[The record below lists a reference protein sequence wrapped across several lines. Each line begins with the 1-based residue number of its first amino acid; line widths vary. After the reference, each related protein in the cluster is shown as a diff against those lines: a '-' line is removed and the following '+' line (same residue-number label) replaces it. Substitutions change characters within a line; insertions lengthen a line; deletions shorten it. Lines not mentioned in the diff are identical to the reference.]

1 MRVRSSPYNGMEV
14 APVSVG
20 DAVTDNENTQD
31 KFRQKLLRQEMIDT
45 PRLYPPVLFVDVS
58 TWDCSIRMI
67 HRLKDAV
74 RKHATIV

>member
-1 MRVRSSPYNGMEV
+1 MRVGSSPYNGMEA

-31 KFRQKLLRQEMIDT
+31 KVRQKLLRQEMIDT
-45 PRLYPPVLFVDVS
+45 PRLYPPVLFVGDY
-58 TWDCSIRMI
+58 SIRMI